1 MRRGIIAVSKCQ
13 LDRLGVDVFSD
24 ENRRKKML
32 KCLDCGHIFEKG
44 EEDRWEEPR
53 GEFWGQPVT
62 ETVTGCPCCG
72 GVYEETQ
79 PCSVCHSEQLKNDL
93 YGGICKEC
101 LSKYEN
107 DLDIC
112 LKLGEVSK
120 EDIEINSLLVT
131 MFTQA
136 EIEEILIRE
145 LKEAEKTA
153 PVDCSSFVYDDL
165 DWFGET
171 LRKEVLDN
179 A

>member
-1 MRRGIIAVSKCQ
+1 M
-13 LDRLGVDVFSD
+13 
-24 ENRRKKML
+24 
-32 KCLDCGHIFEKG
+32 
-44 EEDRWEEPR
+44 
-53 GEFWGQPVT
+53 
-62 ETVTGCPCCG
+62 
-72 GVYEETQ
+72 
-79 PCSVCHSEQLKNDL
+79 
-93 YGGICKEC
+93 
-101 LSKYEN
+101 SKYEN
-107 DLDIC
+107 ELDTC

-120 EDIEINSLLVT
+120 EDIKINSLLVT

-136 EIEEILIRE
+136 EIEEILICE